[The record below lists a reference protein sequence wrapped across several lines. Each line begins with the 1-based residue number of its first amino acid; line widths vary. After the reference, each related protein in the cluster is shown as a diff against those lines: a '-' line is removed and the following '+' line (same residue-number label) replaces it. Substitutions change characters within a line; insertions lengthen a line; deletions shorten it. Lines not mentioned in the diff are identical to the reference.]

1 MNTKIKDLVRLSLI
15 TALYVLLTILN
26 PFSYDAIQFRISEI
40 LLFLCFFRKDYSIA
54 LILGCFIANLFSPMM
69 VYDIIFG
76 TLATVLTCI
85 CIMFSKNIYVS
96 IIYPVLF
103 NSILVGLELYL
114 ALNLPF
120 FINALYVAIGEAVVI
135 IIGLIIFIRLR
146 KNNNFLELIHANQN
160 LPKEKMTF

>member
-15 TALYVLLTILN
+15 SALYVLLTILN

-160 LPKEKMTF
+160 LPKEKMTV